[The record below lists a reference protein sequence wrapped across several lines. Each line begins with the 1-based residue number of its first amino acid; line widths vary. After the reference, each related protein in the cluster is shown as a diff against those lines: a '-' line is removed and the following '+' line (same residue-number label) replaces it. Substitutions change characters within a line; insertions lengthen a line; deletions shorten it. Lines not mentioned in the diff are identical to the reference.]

1 MSFITAHSFIF
12 NKTNSADFGVTIG
25 WIDSKADVSTNG
37 LTRELKKT
45 ARTTKTKS
53 YIYSAENTE
62 PISFHFSIVKADGSE
77 LTRAESIKINRWL
90 TSSPLP
96 QLLKFNDCDTYP
108 LHYYAVCTQIN
119 DITSGGQLI
128 GKELTFET
136 NSSFAFS
143 GKEKKTFMITETDN
157 CFFLNNSAD
166 TDNGIYYPTVT
177 ISTKSDKVVME
188 NVTDQKSV
196 TINMQTIKADANGN
210 KVIALNSE
218 NMTVTDNSGQL
229 IPADQLGWNEAYT
242 SYVSSIDDFMDNI
255 YWPRLLQGM
264 NEWNVSG
271 ACTLTIEYEF
281 PRKAGCL

>member
-12 NKTNSADFGVTIG
+12 NKKNSADFGVTIG
-25 WIDSKADVSTNG
+25 WIDSNADVSTNG

-45 ARTTKTKS
+45 ACTNKTKS
-53 YIYSAENTE
+53 YVYSAENTE
-62 PISFHFSIVKADGSE
+62 PISFHFSIVKADGGE
-77 LTRAESIKINRWL
+77 LTRPESIKINRWL
-90 TSSPLP
+90 TSSSSP
-96 QLLKFNDCDTYP
+96 QLLKFNDCDAYP
-108 LHYYAVCTQIN
+108 LHYYAVCTQVN
-119 DITSGGQLI
+119 DIMSGGRLI

-143 GKEKKTFMITETDN
+143 DKEKKTFIITETDN

-166 TDNGIYYPTVT
+166 TDNGIYYPAVT
-177 ISTKSDKVVME
+177 ISTKSDKVVIE

-196 TINMQTIKADANGN
+196 TISMQTIKADVDGN
-210 KVIALNSE
+210 KVLTLYSE

-229 IPADQLGWNEAYT
+229 IPADQLGWNETYT

-264 NEWNVSG
+264 NEWKVSG